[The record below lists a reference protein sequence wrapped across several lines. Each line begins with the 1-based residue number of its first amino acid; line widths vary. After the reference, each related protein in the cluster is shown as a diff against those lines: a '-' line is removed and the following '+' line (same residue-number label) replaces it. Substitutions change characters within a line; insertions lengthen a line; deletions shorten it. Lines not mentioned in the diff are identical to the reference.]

1 MSTQKLVIWLAFLAI
16 FAMAVKPAMDSDSWW
31 HLRAGDWILSHHS
44 VPRVDIFSYTRA
56 GEAWEYPGWLVQA
69 PMVLIYRIL
78 GPGGLNLWTAAMVTL
93 TFGFVWKTMNGGPFF
108 RAFVVV
114 LAAAASGVY
123 WAARPYLVT
132 FVLAAVFLFLLE
144 KYRREPVSGGWKN
157 LAWLPVLMVVW
168 ANSHGGF
175 ATGFILVGI
184 YGAAE
189 TARLIGLRTS
199 PASLWKTGEVRRLLD
214 LAAAGLLLAAAV
226 CVNPHGPAM
235 LLYPFKTVSIG
246 ALGEFIQE
254 WQSPDLQVGGSQPFI
269 WLILALLGALGVSQ
283 RRMALV
289 DFLLIAVFLYMAFLA
304 WRNVALFAVVAP
316 MVITRHLEPA
326 LDELG
331 SRMGY
336 RPEAGAP
343 TRFQLRL
350 NQALLGVF
358 IIAVAARA
366 AVDFSPERNREVFR
380 ATLPVDAVEYIKAHD
395 LPGRIFNSYNWGAYL
410 LWELPAQPVFID
422 GRTDLYNDEIIA
434 EWLKIVRAEPGW
446 QTAMD
451 AWGVQTVLVEPSLP
465 LAGQLTAEGW
475 REVYRDSVSVVIIRQ
490 EIDHP

>member
-1 MSTQKLVIWLAFLAI
+1 MSTKKLVIWLAFLAI
-16 FAMAVKPAMDSDSWW
+16 FAMAVKPSMDSDSWW
-31 HLRAGDWILSHHS
+31 HLRAGGWILSNRS
-44 VPRVDIFSYTRA
+44 VPHVDTFSYTRA
-56 GEAWEYPGWLVQA
+56 GEPWEYPGWLVQA
-69 PMVLIYRIL
+69 PMALIYRML

-93 TFGFVWKTMNGGPFF
+93 TFALVWKTMNGGPFL

-132 FVLAAVFLFLLE
+132 FVLAAVYLFLLE
-144 KYRREPVSGGWKN
+144 KYRREPASGGWKN
-157 LAWLPVLMVVW
+157 LAWLPVLMIVW
-168 ANSHGGF
+168 VNSHGGF

-189 TARLIGLRTS
+189 TVRLVGLRTS
-199 PASLWKTGEVRRLLD
+199 LENLWKTGEGRRFLELLGV
-214 LAAAGLLLAAAV
+214 GLLMAAAV
-226 CVNPHGPAM
+226 CVNPHGPVM
-235 LLYPFKTVSIG
+235 LFYPFKTVSIS

-269 WLILALLGALGVSQ
+269 WLILTLIGALGVSQ
-283 RRMALV
+283 RRLALV
-289 DFLLIAVFLYMAFLA
+289 DFLLIVVFLYMAFLA

-316 MVITRHLEPA
+316 MVITHHLGPV

-336 RPEAGAP
+336 RSETGPP
-343 TRFQLRL
+343 SRFQRRL

-366 AVDFSPERNREVFR
+366 AVDFPPERNWDVFR

-410 LWELPAQPVFID
+410 LWELPSQPVFID
-422 GRTDLYNDEIIA
+422 GRTDLYNDEIIG

-451 AWGVQTVLVEPSLP
+451 DWGVQTVLIEPTLP
-465 LAGQLTAEGW
+465 LAGQLVAEGW
-475 REVYRDSVSVVIIRQ
+475 REVYRDPVSVVIIRQ
-490 EIDHP
+490 EIDRP